1 MQVYVFTYRWWRFM
15 EGLFHRITESW
26 TDAAKAPEGSY
37 LYFQGQW
44 YQRRRTKSSGAAVMN
59 ISQFE
64 HQVPKEIRTTLLL
77 LK

>member
-1 MQVYVFTYRWWRFM
+1 MQVYVFTYRWWRLM
-15 EGLFHRITESW
+15 EGLSHRITESW

-37 LYFQGQW
+37 LYVAGKW
-44 YQRRRTKSSGAAVMN
+44 YQRRKDKNYGATVIN
-59 ISQFE
+59 HLTPE